1 MENIPN
7 LFDMTQFAWTHDETE
22 ADYAALVGHYEQAIE
37 TDPEQSK
44 NYWYLGL
51 AHLLDNQEEEAQGVW
66 LYGLSLFDAESVIT
80 ELAEI
85 LEQEAQHQ
93 HPKDLYKSWLIR
105 QHLRTLLPENIKN
118 LFYLVELSADLDEL
132 NEETLEEFNLSE
144 ILKDGSSLTLD
155 AIHLNTVLDIIL
167 NYPSEKS
174 IRFVRACIP
183 YFRSNLGALLQR
195 LISTATF
202 QGYEKKQFHY
212 AIDLTQIYLDL
223 QPNSLAA
230 LEHLPRFYLEVRN
243 YSQAIAAA
251 EQFCAVC
258 EDSLLKIIGYSMLL
272 RTLMTS
278 GNWLRVPNVVEQNKK
293 NVRELINQE
302 STNLSLE
309 VLQSTLVYTGLFAYV
324 QDNLSENRWFHNSIG
339 QLLDK
344 NLKANAQVDFPLFLP
359 TVRQSGE
366 KLKVGYVGHT
376 LRSHSVGWL
385 SRWLFKHHDRKQL
398 DISVYLFNQTTDDP
412 FFQNWI
418 APHVDWAGGFGN
430 DIPALAEKI
439 RDDKIQVLVDL
450 DSITLDYTS
459 MAMALKPAPVQVTW
473 LGWDASGVQSIDYFV
488 ADPYVLPDDAQ
499 EHYSEKIWRLPQT
512 YLAVEGFE
520 VDVPTLRREDLNISF
535 DAIVYL
541 SSQAGMKRNPYTIR
555 LQMQI
560 LRKVPNSYLLIKGLA
575 DQAFIQNL
583 FSQIAQEEG
592 VSSDRLRFL
601 PLVAN
606 EYMHRANLSI
616 ADVVLDTYPY
626 NGATTTLETIWMGI
640 PIVTRVGS
648 TFAARNSY
656 TFLHNAG
663 ISDGIAW
670 SDEEYVN
677 WGIRFGRDEPLRH
690 KVAWQMYQSRSSA
703 PLWNVK
709 RFAHEMENAYQQMWQ
724 HYCATT

>member
-1 MENIPN
+1 MENTPN
-7 LFDMTQFAWTHDETE
+7 LFDMTQLAWTHDETE
-22 ADYAALVGHYEQAIE
+22 ANYAALVEHYEQAIE

-66 LYGLSLFDAESVIT
+66 LYGLSLFDSERGTT

-85 LEQEAQHQ
+85 LEQEAQYQ
-93 HPKDLYKSWLIR
+93 HTNDRYQSWLIR
-105 QHLRTLLPENIKN
+105 QHLRTLLPENIEN
-118 LFYLVELSADLDEL
+118 LFYLIELSADLEEL
-132 NEETLEEFNLSE
+132 NEEILEEFNLSE
-144 ILKDGSSLTLD
+144 ILQNKSSQTIN
-155 AIHLNTVLDIIL
+155 AERFSNIFNIIL
-167 NYPSEKS
+167 NCPSNES
-174 IRFVRACIP
+174 TRFVRACIP
-183 YFRSNLGALLQR
+183 YFQSDFDVLLQR
-195 LISTATF
+195 LVSTATF
-202 QGYEKKQFHY
+202 QGYEKKYFYY
-212 AIDLTQIYLDL
+212 AIDLLQICLEV
-223 QPNSLAA
+223 QENSLAA
-230 LEHLPRFYLEVRN
+230 LEHLPKLYLEVRD
-243 YSQAIAAA
+243 YSKAIVAA
-251 EQFCAVC
+251 EDFFAACKDQ
-258 EDSLLKIIGYSMLL
+258 LLRVIGCSMLL
-272 RTLMTS
+272 KALMAS
-278 GNWLRVPNVVEQNKK
+278 GNWQRVPNVVEHYKSLVK
-293 NVRELINQE
+293 GLIEQQ
-302 STNLSLE
+302 STNLSLD
-309 VLQSTLVYTGLFAYV
+309 VLQCTLVYAGLLAYV

-344 NLKANAQVDFPLFLP
+344 NLKTNAQVDFPLFLP
-359 TVRQSGE
+359 TAKQSGE
-366 KLKVGYVGHT
+366 KLRVGYIGHT

-439 RDDKIQVLVDL
+439 RDDRVQVLVDL

-459 MAMALKPAPVQVTW
+459 MVMALKPAPVQVTW
-473 LGWDASGVQSIDYFV
+473 LGWDASGVDSIDYFM
-488 ADPYVLPDDAQ
+488 ADPYVLPDNAQ
-499 EHYSEKIWRLPQT
+499 EYYSEKIWRLPQT

-520 VDVPTLRREDLNISF
+520 VDVPTLRREDLNISS

-541 SSQAGMKRNPYTIR
+541 SSQAGMKRNPHTIR

-560 LRKVPNSYLLIKGLA
+560 LREVSNSYLLVKGLA
-575 DQAFIQNL
+575 DQVFIQDL

-606 EYMHRANLSI
+606 EYIHRANLNI

-656 TFLHNAG
+656 TFLRNAG
-663 ISDGIAW
+663 VADGIAW
-670 SDEEYVN
+670 TDEEYVN
-677 WGIRFGRDEPLRH
+677 YGIRFGRDETLRQ